1 MKKIQGKNIKR
12 ISTDYSNLFVVMD
25 NGATY
30 NIKPE
35 DILGI
40 LQREDYTPVK
50 TRKHTYLKS
59 DVKPVLKEMTDEEVE
74 AMNKALEEY
83 RVDIRASYG
92 LHRISGGFVSFDVT
106 SYDNDNVYLKMKSGV
121 QSDCQN
127 DVEEKNCTMERDGW
141 VIMD

>member
-40 LQREDYTPVK
+40 LQREDYTP
-50 TRKHTYLKS
+50 
-59 DVKPVLKEMTDEEVE
+59 
-74 AMNKALEEY
+74 
-83 RVDIRASYG
+83 
-92 LHRISGGFVSFDVT
+92 
-106 SYDNDNVYLKMKSGV
+106 
-121 QSDCQN
+121 
-127 DVEEKNCTMERDGW
+127 
-141 VIMD
+141 